1 MNETLMSQ
9 NPEQYCL
16 IDAMG
21 KPCPMPLLMLKRA
34 LKAGNQKTFLL
45 KSSDPHSQTDVSRYC
60 QIHQLKLES
69 KKVSDSEFHY
79 LIES

>member
-1 MNETLMSQ
+1 MFEDSAHFN
-9 NPEQYCL
+9 L

-34 LKAGNQKTFLL
+34 LKAGKHTIFLL
-45 KSSDPHSQTDVSRYC
+45 KSSDPHSLIDISRYC
-60 QIHQLKLES
+60 QLHQLKLEF
-69 KKVSDSEFHY
+69 KKISDTEFHY

>member
-1 MNETLMSQ
+1 MSEYPAQ
-9 NPEQYCL
+9 FSL

-60 QIHQLKLES
+60 HLHQLKLEF
-69 KKVSDSEFHY
+69 KKISDTEFHY